1 MANYGKNRKLIYVHE
16 DFVKK
21 LNRLKIQHPELRQ
34 KNFITI
40 TKIVDVRYDKR
51 NMLQENFR
59 RARRQFRIY

>member
-21 LNRLKIQHPELRQ
+21 INKLKIHNPELRT
-34 KNFITI
+34 KNFVAI

-51 NMLQENFR
+51 NMLQESFR
-59 RARRQFRIY
+59 KARRQFKIY